1 MAGVLKKQRK
11 IRGGHRAHVKKL
23 LAQVEDS
30 IANFEPSL
38 QDKLSQQKIILRE
51 KLNTLKTL
59 DSKILELVD
68 DENED
73 ESIEHEVAEA
83 SEITD
88 EITWAVVRIDSTLKS
103 LQINSPIPTTPS
115 TSTGN
120 ISSSPQSGLFLSGA
134 IAASNVEIRAKLPKL
149 EMKRFNGRPTEWQ
162 AFIDCFDSVVH

>member
-1 MAGVLKKQRK
+1 MLFRS
-11 IRGGHRAHVKKL
+11 KL

-30 IANFEPSL
+30 IANFEASL
-38 QDKLSQQKIILRE
+38 QDKLLQQKIILRE

-88 EITWAVVRIDSTLKS
+88 EIRW
-103 LQINSPIPTTPS
+103 
-115 TSTGN
+115 
-120 ISSSPQSGLFLSGA
+120 
-134 IAASNVEIRAKLPKL
+134 
-149 EMKRFNGRPTEWQ
+149 
-162 AFIDCFDSVVH
+162 SVVCIDLTMKSQK

>member
-51 KLNTLKTL
+51 KLDTLKTL
-59 DSKILELVD
+59 DSKILELVN

-73 ESIEHEVAEA
+73 ESLEHEVAEA
-83 SEITD
+83 SKITD
-88 EITWAVVRIDSTLKS
+88 EIRW
-103 LQINSPIPTTPS
+103 
-115 TSTGN
+115 
-120 ISSSPQSGLFLSGA
+120 
-134 IAASNVEIRAKLPKL
+134 
-149 EMKRFNGRPTEWQ
+149 
-162 AFIDCFDSVVH
+162 SVVCIDLTMKSQK

>member
-11 IRGGHRAHVKKL
+11 ICGGHRAHVKKL

-38 QDKLSQQKIILRE
+38 QDKLSQQKMILRE
-51 KLNTLKTL
+51 KLHTLKTL

-83 SEITD
+83 SEICLLYT
-88 EITWAVVRIDSTLKS
+88 
-103 LQINSPIPTTPS
+103 SPSPRDLS
-115 TSTGN
+115 TSRMP
-120 ISSSPQSGLFLSGA
+120 SSA
-134 IAASNVEIRAKLPKL
+134 
-149 EMKRFNGRPTEWQ
+149 
-162 AFIDCFDSVVH
+162 

>member
-1 MAGVLKKQRK
+1 MMAEVLKKPRK

-51 KLNTLKTL
+51 KLDTLKSL
-59 DSKILELVD
+59 DSKILELVG
-68 DENED
+68 DENEH

-83 SEITD
+83 NEITD
-88 EITWAVVRIDSTLKS
+88 EITWAAVRIDSTLKS
-103 LQINSPIPTTPS
+103 LQINSPIISTPI

-120 ISSSPQSGLFLSGA
+120 VRLSPQSALRLRGET
-134 IAASNVEIRAKLPKL
+134 AASNVEIRAN
-149 EMKRFNGRPTEWQ
+149 RNWN
-162 AFIDCFDSVVH
+162 